1 MEQQL
6 VQMQQQM
13 AEMGARL
20 MEQSEQIVRQQ
31 AEITKQ
37 QAELLELKKQERP
50 GGRLVDPRNIPKP
63 PSFSGRKE
71 DWERWKHVFLSWL
84 GTIHDK
90 YPGLLNWASKQKE
103 SIDHDSDDVT
113 LEDLQLSQAL
123 YAILVGYCSEQTQQL
138 ITQVPDGNGL
148 EVWRV
153 LSKTNEPSN
162 RTKSWVWRRHLMN
175 PQFPSDINK
184 WSEAFHQWEAEMNEF
199 EKQFRKVEPDD
210 KLSVLVH
217 VAPKEIQQMIFLHSN
232 TLDTYSKTKEYIEQ
246 YLTSRNL
253 WRRPQGSSFGAPKK
267 SHVDDGGPAPM
278 DIGAVKAGK
287 GKGGKEG
294 NKGKWDQGGNSG
306 KWGDNRGWRDRG
318 GKDSGKGDKGGKG
331 KGGKASGGGKPGGKD
346 AGKSGHDKGKKEGKG
361 KGAGTNPHAGK
372 QCHVCKRYGHIAADC
387 WWKVSDISEDKTN
400 QEAQASTG
408 GVGSISEQVHD
419 VDHNNMLFAVTDRI
433 CGVRDHSEDVYM
445 LIDSGAC
452 ESVARNG
459 EFSDNFEPMPQGKQL
474 FSVQGTALRIYGK
487 QYPKVRLDD
496 GTVGEV
502 DLTVTDASETLLSVH
517 SLVYKGFEVT
527 FGQEESYLSKDGQ
540 RYPLVKK
547 GKRWYL
553 KVEKLSPSE
562 AGVTAQRIAALE
574 GATSSSSRAPV
585 SEKKPVD
592 YWKTERDLVIRVH
605 VVPRLRKFSPADA
618 DDCPV
623 IVGDLEPVRATEAKW
638 VDRTASESF
647 EDLWFGVKN
656 PRESLLRY
664 WTGETIFKLKPQEAQ
679 ESQRMDLEDPFGK
692 DDEGDE
698 LADDAMTLWELKER
712 EEAKQQPIMAEP
724 VEPSPEE
731 VAEHE
736 LHHANFEPW
745 CKVCVEGQG
754 REKAHRRQHE
764 DPKEHIIYSDYMYFT
779 AEGKQKN
786 KEEVEKSKDS
796 EELKGLAI
804 VMTAIDK
811 DSQCPFAVQVPSK
824 GTKRNMYAVNAM
836 VDWIKDLGWKKV
848 TIQIDQES
856 ALAKV
861 FEQVQQRMGMD
872 VVALR
877 RSPRYSSQSLADG
890 EMVNGLIA
898 GKVRTWVASLRD
910 NYSEQVI
917 QTTDILFPWIVR
929 FVSWSLPRFH
939 VNQSRTTPF
948 RVLKGYDYI
957 SECLPFGEC
966 ALGKYSAK
974 KSGVKSASRWACGIY
989 VGKTASSD
997 EHILLTSA
1005 GAQTFRTIRRMTH
1018 GRRYQTSILD
1028 KAAGVPWNTVYK
1040 ADQRKPE
1047 EIRSKVTA
1055 QTAPEMSDPEY
1066 EPTDIEPAADEPKT
1080 MVVVP
1085 PVPAPSVHL
1094 TQKEAEDAGGVARQ
1108 IDADMTNADEAKRTT
1123 AMPSRSGKV
1132 RRTEATAK
1140 AKSEPASSA
1149 AAASRAVPGEVSSE
1163 DSSSP
1168 SSSSPTSRSRS
1179 RHSGN
1184 EENTEKPELGGDVG
1198 SPSKEV
1204 GDTQGLS
1211 TPVGATTMEDTVS
1224 AILEETEERDQI
1236 SSVAD
1241 YLDACVV
1248 DEEARRKARLEEIEK
1263 LDEMFKAFTP
1273 RDRRALPKEIKVFG
1287 HCWVDKVSSGIAKSR
1302 LTCQDFKRNN
1312 GADKNSSE
1320 GQNNFCPTPGHS
1332 TTKMLE
1338 VYSLYH
1344 NFPRVKADLTSAFL
1358 IARDGGDE
1366 KGQPVC
1372 MKPPREW
1379 LDNLEVWLSRQPAD
1393 KRDEIGSIPKEH
1405 LVWQVDGNIY
1415 GRQPAAS
1422 QYRDRLDEILVSKLP
1437 KDRYDFVRGRLDGC
1451 VFRCTKTKIAVIH
1464 HIDDFDVTGPEN
1476 DLDDL
1481 LKVQLPK
1488 HGCKVKV
1495 GEFEWPEKHGKTSS
1509 EFLGREK
1516 ISVEGT
1522 VLTKPNAKHTDNIL
1536 KLLNLENAKSSPV
1549 PGRKL
1554 DLDNNSEQLLDEK
1567 EKKIFQSCVGSAI
1580 YLSQDRIDVKF
1591 AVKELARRMKD
1602 PRKADMANLK
1612 VLGRYLKGTRDLGH
1626 LTKVEDLESSAAGE
1640 RELPLHAYCD
1650 SDYAGD
1656 TESRKSTSGEVLVLG
1671 GTVVEAN
1678 STTQSGNPATSSG
1691 EAELRS
1697 LNHCAQS
1704 SMYIQNLARYDFGL
1718 PVSTPRIWCDSSAAL
1733 QAAKRIGV
1741 GKMRHIS
1748 LAHLYIQELV
1758 KTKQVI
1764 IGKVKGVANPAD
1776 CLTKHLKTGEEVR
1789 QACELT
1795 GMVQLSKAGMDEQV
1809 RRTALSRV
1817 STIADEV
1824 ERKSNKWKP
1833 KIPARLS
1840 LRQLCSVVYKPY
1852 RRELPH

>member
-1 MEQQL
+1 
-6 VQMQQQM
+6 
-13 AEMGARL
+13 
-20 MEQSEQIVRQQ
+20 
-31 AEITKQ
+31 
-37 QAELLELKKQERP
+37 
-50 GGRLVDPRNIPKP
+50 
-63 PSFSGRKE
+63 
-71 DWERWKHVFLSWL
+71 
-84 GTIHDK
+84 
-90 YPGLLNWASKQKE
+90 
-103 SIDHDSDDVT
+103 
-113 LEDLQLSQAL
+113 
-123 YAILVGYCSEQTQQL
+123 
-138 ITQVPDGNGL
+138 
-148 EVWRV
+148 
-153 LSKTNEPSN
+153 
-162 RTKSWVWRRHLMN
+162 
-175 PQFPSDINK
+175 
-184 WSEAFHQWEAEMNEF
+184 
-199 EKQFRKVEPDD
+199 
-210 KLSVLVH
+210 
-217 VAPKEIQQMIFLHSN
+217 
-232 TLDTYSKTKEYIEQ
+232 
-246 YLTSRNL
+246 
-253 WRRPQGSSFGAPKK
+253 
-267 SHVDDGGPAPM
+267 
-278 DIGAVKAGK
+278 
-287 GKGGKEG
+287 
-294 NKGKWDQGGNSG
+294 
-306 KWGDNRGWRDRG
+306 
-318 GKDSGKGDKGGKG
+318 
-331 KGGKASGGGKPGGKD
+331 
-346 AGKSGHDKGKKEGKG
+346 
-361 KGAGTNPHAGK
+361 
-372 QCHVCKRYGHIAADC
+372 
-387 WWKVSDISEDKTN
+387 
-400 QEAQASTG
+400 
-408 GVGSISEQVHD
+408 
-419 VDHNNMLFAVTDRI
+419 
-433 CGVRDHSEDVYM
+433 
-445 LIDSGAC
+445 
-452 ESVARNG
+452 
-459 EFSDNFEPMPQGKQL
+459 
-474 FSVQGTALRIYGK
+474 
-487 QYPKVRLDD
+487 
-496 GTVGEV
+496 
-502 DLTVTDASETLLSVH
+502 
-517 SLVYKGFEVT
+517 
-527 FGQEESYLSKDGQ
+527 
-540 RYPLVKK
+540 
-547 GKRWYL
+547 
-553 KVEKLSPSE
+553 
-562 AGVTAQRIAALE
+562 
-574 GATSSSSRAPV
+574 
-585 SEKKPVD
+585 
-592 YWKTERDLVIRVH
+592 
-605 VVPRLRKFSPADA
+605 
-618 DDCPV
+618 
-623 IVGDLEPVRATEAKW
+623 
-638 VDRTASESF
+638 
-647 EDLWFGVKN
+647 
-656 PRESLLRY
+656 
-664 WTGETIFKLKPQEAQ
+664 
-679 ESQRMDLEDPFGK
+679 
-692 DDEGDE
+692 
-698 LADDAMTLWELKER
+698 
-712 EEAKQQPIMAEP
+712 MAEP

-731 VAEHE
+731 VAEPE

-754 REKAHRRQHE
+754 REKAHRRQRE
-764 DPKEHIIYSDYMYFT
+764 DPKEHIIYSDYMT
-779 AEGKQKN
+779 AN
-786 KEEVEKSKDS
+786 
-796 EELKGLAI
+796 A
-804 VMTAIDK
+804 
-811 DSQCPFAVQVPSK
+811 PFAAQVPSK

-890 EMVNGLIA
+890 EVVNGLIA
-898 GKVRTWVASLRD
+898 GKVRTWVANLRD

-974 KSGVKSASRWACGIY
+974 KSGVKSASRWMYGIY

-1005 GAQTFRTIRRMTH
+1005 GAQTFRTIKRMTR

-1055 QTAPEMSDPEY
+1055 QIAPEMSDPEY

-1080 MVVVP
+1080 MIVVP
-1085 PVPAPSVHL
+1085 PVPAPSVHR

-1108 IDADMTNADEAKRTT
+1108 IDADMTNADEAKR
-1123 AMPSRSGKV
+1123 RG
-1132 RRTEATAK
+1132 
-1140 AKSEPASSA
+1140 
-1149 AAASRAVPGEVSSE
+1149 E
-1163 DSSSP
+1163 DSNSS

-1211 TPVGATTMEDTVS
+1211 TPVGATTIEDTMS

-1248 DEEARRKARLEEIEK
+1248 DEEARHKARLEEIEK

-1366 KGQPVC
+1366 KGQPVY

-1393 KRDEIGSIPKEH
+1393 KRDEIGNIPKEH

-1481 LKVQLPK
+1481 L
-1488 HGCKVKV
+1488 
-1495 GEFEWPEKHGKTSS
+1495 
-1509 EFLGREK
+1509 
-1516 ISVEGT
+1516 
-1522 VLTKPNAKHTDNIL
+1522 KHTDNIL

-1612 VLGRYLKGTRDLGH
+1612 VLGRYLKGIRDLGH

-1678 STTQSGNPATSSG
+1678 STTQSGNPATSSS

-1704 SMYIQNLARYDFGL
+1704 SVYIQNLARYDFGL

-1741 GKMRHIS
+1741 GKMRYIS

-1764 IGKVKGVANPAD
+1764 IRKVKGVANPAD

-1795 GMVQLSKAGMDEQV
+1795 GMVQLSKAGMDEQ
-1809 RRTALSRV
+1809 
-1817 STIADEV
+1817 
-1824 ERKSNKWKP
+1824 
-1833 KIPARLS
+1833 
-1840 LRQLCSVVYKPY
+1840 
-1852 RRELPH
+1852 